1 MSDPALSQRE
11 FDTWRESDE
20 TFKRQLT
27 DYMQA
32 QTELNLD
39 VQGRVSSLEAHK
51 GKSDIRAG
59 TISSIVSA
67 IVSTIVGVI
76 SGSTRL

>member
-27 DYMQA
+27 DYMQT
-32 QTELNLD
+32 QTELNLNI
-39 VQGRVSSLEAHK
+39 QGRVSGLEAHRD
-51 GKSDIRAG
+51 KSDTRTGI
-59 TISSIVSA
+59 ISSIVSA
-67 IVSTIVGVI
+67 VVGAVVGAI
-76 SGSTRL
+76 SGGTQ